1 MSQAVQPD
9 LRRATDTPNTGVDQ
23 WIGKGFSGLMG
34 LACTILVVFFAWI
47 ASNLNDISVNTA
59 SLQSDSTNTKALV
72 SSMVEQ
78 MTGLKSTLDDL
89 RIRSESW
96 ATKDAL
102 SSAKDGMRS
111 DLSKV
116 QDSMVSIELRVTR
129 LEERVGAKAPWPTLR
144 IEQNE

>member
-1 MSQAVQPD
+1 MSQIVPPER
-9 LRRATDTPNTGVDQ
+9 RRATDTPDGGVDQ
-23 WIGKGFSGLMG
+23 WIGKGFSGLLG
-34 LACTILVVFFAWI
+34 LAAAILVVFFGWI

-116 QDSMVSIELRVTR
+116 QDSLISIELRVTR
-129 LEERVGAKAPWPTLR
+129 MEERVGGKNGWPAMRT
-144 IEQNE
+144 E

>member
-1 MSQAVQPD
+1 MSQIGPPER
-9 LRRATDTPNTGVDQ
+9 RRATDTPGGGVDQ
-23 WIGKGFSGLMG
+23 WIGKGFSGLVG
-34 LACTILVVFFAWI
+34 LAATILVIFFGWI

-72 SSMVEQ
+72 SSMVDQ

-116 QDSMVSIELRVTR
+116 QDSLISIELRVTR
-129 LEERVGAKAPWPTLR
+129 MEERVGGKISWPAMRT
-144 IEQNE
+144 EQND